1 MKTQD
6 VLPVVFSVIVIILVA
21 VLEKQSRLI
30 AAITATMPLG
40 IPLGI
45 WIVHSSSQGDK
56 AAVSEF
62 TQGIMLGI
70 VPTLG
75 FIITAWL
82 VARTGASLGKILL
95 SGYGV
100 WGAMA
105 ILLVLARRWF
115 GV

>member
-6 VLPVVFSVIVIILVA
+6 VLPVVLSVIVIILVA
-21 VLEKQSRLI
+21 VIEKQSRLI

-40 IPLGI
+40 IPLAI
-45 WIVHSSSQGDK
+45 WIVYSSSRGDQ

-62 TQGIMLGI
+62 TQGILVSI

-75 FIITAWL
+75 FIVTAWL

-100 WGAMA
+100 WATMA
-105 ILLVLARRWF
+105 VLLVALRRVF
-115 GV
+115 GF